1 MLKKKMLRNVKEE
14 RMLNIEKYK
23 EMLVV
28 EDIISP
34 DKLALVQ
41 GQPRICKYG
50 IMCDECLFNNHS
62 FSCSYDAINWLFS
75 EYKEPEVDW
84 SKVKVDTPILV
95 RDILKSEWIK
105 RYFAKYENG
114 KVYVWKEGKT
124 SWTAINEH
132 DVNFWK
138 YAKLAESEE

>member
-1 MLKKKMLRNVKEE
+1 
-14 RMLNIEKYK
+14 MLNIEKYK

-75 EYKEPEVDW
+75 EYKEEKEVEW

-95 RDILKSEWIK
+95 RDFEKAAWER
-105 RYFAKYENG
+105 RYFAGFKDGEVYAWNG
-114 KVYVWKEGKT
+114 GLT
-124 SWTAINEH
+124 SWTADDEKNVCI
-132 DVNFWK
+132 WK
-138 YAKLAESEE
+138 YATSIWSNTGSK

>member
-1 MLKKKMLRNVKEE
+1 
-14 RMLNIEKYK
+14 MLNIEKYK
-23 EMLVV
+23 DELIKLCVV
-28 EDIISP
+28 NPSV
-34 DKLALVQ
+34 LAKVKVRGKNELAVCAWTDCMDCVYYKN
-41 GQPRICKYG
+41 G
-50 IMCDECLFNNHS
+50 ECNS
-62 FSCSYDAINWLFS
+62 KAKEWLFS

-95 RDILKSEWIK
+95 KDILKSEWIK

-114 KVYVWKEGKT
+114 RVYVWKEGKT
-124 SWTAINEH
+124 SWSAVNEH

>member
-1 MLKKKMLRNVKEE
+1 MLRSE
-14 RMLNIEKYK
+14 RMLNIEKFYDELRELK
-23 EMLVV
+23 VMPLCFSLIDGRLEACT
-28 EDIISP
+28 EQCACCQFDKGEP
-34 DKLALVQ
+34 D
-41 GQPRICKYG
+41 
-50 IMCDECLFNNHS
+50 CDKNRK
-62 FSCSYDAINWLFS
+62 NWLFS

-95 RDILKSEWIK
+95 KDILKSEWIK

-114 KVYVWKEGKT
+114 RVYVWKEGKT
-124 SWTAINEH
+124 SWTVVNQH

>member
-1 MLKKKMLRNVKEE
+1 
-14 RMLNIEKYK
+14 MLNIEYYK
-23 EMLVV
+23 DELK
-28 EDIISP
+28 EIII
-34 DKLALVQ
+34 
-41 GQPRICKYG
+41 RNIG
-50 IMCDECLFNNHS
+50 IDSITGKPKMCDELFCLDCVFKDQDA
-62 FSCSYDAINWLFS
+62 CSPKKVEQWLQS
-75 EYKEPEVDW
+75 EHVEHVEQVDW

-95 RDILKSEWIK
+95 KDILKSEWIK

-138 YAKLAESEE
+138 YAKLAESEEQE

>member
-1 MLKKKMLRNVKEE
+1 
-14 RMLNIEKYK
+14 MLNIEKYK

-75 EYKEPEVDW
+75 EYKEEKEIDW

-95 RDILKSEWIK
+95 RDFEKAAWER
-105 RYFAKYENG
+105 RYFAGFKDGEVYAWNG
-114 KVYVWKEGKT
+114 GLT
-124 SWTAINEH
+124 SWTADDEKNVCI
-132 DVNFWK
+132 WK
-138 YAKLAESEE
+138 YAKLVESEE

>member
-1 MLKKKMLRNVKEE
+1 
-14 RMLNIEKYK
+14 MLNIEKYK

-28 EDIISP
+28 KDIISP

-75 EYKEPEVDW
+75 EYKEEKEVDW

-95 RDILKSEWIK
+95 RDFEKAAWER
-105 RYFAKYENG
+105 RYFAGFKDGEVYAWNG
-114 KVYVWKEGKT
+114 GLT
-124 SWTAINEH
+124 SWTADDEKNVCI
-132 DVNFWK
+132 WK